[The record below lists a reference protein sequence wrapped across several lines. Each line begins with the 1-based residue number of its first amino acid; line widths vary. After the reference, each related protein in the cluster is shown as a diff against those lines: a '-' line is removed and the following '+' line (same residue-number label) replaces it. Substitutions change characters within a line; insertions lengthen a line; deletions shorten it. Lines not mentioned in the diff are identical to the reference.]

1 MYFDRV
7 VFYDVI
13 PLLTLSSSCLSL
25 LVNIIG
31 KLYRYR
37 DHDGKTFSSLSKGLD
52 NDDKKPEINDNK
64 LEIGVNKPEI
74 NDKKSEINDNKFEIG
89 KSISD
94 TNIYIEKEKN
104 PYYV

>member
-1 MYFDRV
+1 M

-37 DHDGKTFSSLSKGLD
+37 DHDGKTFSKSSDNYNDLVD
-52 NDDKKPEINDNK
+52 NDR
-64 LEIGVNKPEI
+64 V
-74 NDKKSEINDNKFEIG
+74 
-89 KSISD
+89 SD
-94 TNIYIEKEKN
+94 TMFVDEKEKN
-104 PYYV
+104 FAANTLK